1 MKNKTEQGKES
12 LSVDDLRG
20 QIHRQRLDYARRTGI
35 LPGLTCNGQLIEPPR
50 AYPPVKP
57 GQPVGFD
64 RYVRTTPAPHAAVPL
79 SPQHRTVLPTYAYRT
94 VWRYNYQSG
103 GWVPNGFAGPRR

>member
-1 MKNKTEQGKES
+1 MKNKTEQGKSS
-12 LSVDDLRG
+12 LSEVRRRAG
-20 QIHRQRLDYARRTGI
+20 RTGWTASEQ
-35 LPGLTCNGQLIEPPR
+35 LPVTLPPLKR
-50 AYPPVKP
+50 S
-57 GQPVGFD
+57 QPVGFD
-64 RYVRTTPAPHAAVPL
+64 RYVRATPAPHAAVPL

>member
-12 LSVDDLRG
+12 LSEVRRRAAKARWDSDDR
-20 QIHRQRLDYARRTGI
+20 HPVV
-35 LPGLTCNGQLIEPPR
+35 LPPLKR
-50 AYPPVKP
+50 S
-57 GQPVGFD
+57 QPVGLD

-79 SPQHRTVLPTYAYRT
+79 SPQHRTALPTYAYRT